1 MLKLV
6 VSDLD
11 GTLINGHNSLPDN
24 VIEMIKTLRK
34 NGIFFAVASGRKV
47 CELGKI
53 FEKVRNDVIFVAC
66 DGTFIMYN
74 KEVLHKEV
82 IDRKIIENTFGRF
95 KLDAEY
101 IFDSVGD
108 TVKIVVR
115 KSNLTPR
122 IEEYIRIN
130 RDLSCVY
137 EDDDIKEYVKF
148 GKNKGTALKE
158 LMRILKIDKNDV
170 AAFGD
175 NINDFEM
182 LKLIPKSYA
191 MEGGKPQIKRICK
204 YTTADVCQSVYRI
217 LENQGGYLNG
227 KV

>member
-53 FEKVRNDVIFVAC
+53 FEKVKNDVIFVAC

-74 KEVLHKEV
+74 REVLHKEV
-82 IDRKIIENTFGRF
+82 IDKKIIDSCFKRFGI
-95 KLDAEY
+95 DAEY
-101 IFDSVGD
+101 ISDSFGD
-108 TVKIVVR
+108 TVKIVVK
-115 KSNLTPR
+115 KSDLTVR
-122 IEEYIRIN
+122 AEEVIRIN

-148 GKNKGTALKE
+148 GRNKGTALKE
-158 LMRILKIDKNDV
+158 LMRILKIDKKDV
-170 AAFGD
+170 VAFGD
-175 NINDFEM
+175 NINDIEM

-191 MEGGKPQIKRICK
+191 MESGKPQIKRICK

-217 LENQGGYLNG
+217 LENQGGFING
-227 KV
+227 

>member
-11 GTLINGHNSLPDN
+11 GTLMNGHNSLPDN
-24 VIEMIKTLRK
+24 VIEMIKNLRE

-66 DGTFIMYN
+66 DGTFVMNN

-82 IDRKIIENTFGRF
+82 IDKKIIENTFG
-95 KLDAEY
+95 KSGVEAEY
-101 IFDSVGD
+101 ISDFVGD
-108 TVKIVVR
+108 TVKIVVK

-130 RDLSCVY
+130 RSLSCVY
-137 EDDDIKEYVKF
+137 EDNEIREYVKF

-170 AAFGD
+170 VAFGD
-175 NINDFEM
+175 NINDIEM

-191 MEGGKPQIKRICK
+191 MESGKPQIKRICK
-204 YTTADVCQSVYRI
+204 YTTADVCQSVYHI
-217 LENQGGYLNG
+217 LENQGGNLNG